1 MSIPISQQVDLL
13 YKKLFGVSKTD
24 MPENKSP
31 SNESIASPAL
41 NRGDTAWTQA
51 DQIPGI
57 AAATSG
63 VVQAY
68 TGTFAI
74 ECTPDI
80 TSVPISG
87 VNQTWLTNLTNWI
100 SSEFGAT
107 YFVQAWADVSGAA
120 NPTVTGTQLFADG
133 SSGAGEWFFDYQAG
147 LLNFI
152 GETIP
157 AALTASKVVY
167 IVGYRYIGLTGV
179 TNLPSGTIIGP
190 IQFNGT
196 SIDAINTLEPI
207 NIQTFD
213 GANSALYSWTFDST
227 GNLVLP
233 TNTSSINYAN
243 GDPYGGGGGGSYG
256 NANVANYL
264 PTYTG
269 NLDNVDTITTVG
281 NVTVGTGAFFIGDGG
296 LLSNVASS
304 YGDSNVAAYL
314 PTYTGNLDNVDTITA
329 NVISSNAT
337 IIANSVTLGTTLT
350 PVSVSRWVQLTT
362 ASAVPV
368 VLMTISATDVTHVDF
383 NVVATDATSTSRQV
397 SKLMAINYNSTVD
410 YNEYGSLLIGTT
422 VGDFTVTTDGTDI
435 FLNVIAAVTDS
446 VDYNVVAMIYY

>member
-1 MSIPISQQVDLL
+1 MSIPISQEVDLL

-57 AAATSG
+57 AAATVG
-63 VVQAY
+63 IVQAY
-68 TGTFAI
+68 TGASAV
-74 ECTPDI
+74 ECSPDL

-87 VNQTWLTNLTNWI
+87 VNQTWLTGLTNWI
-100 SSEFGAT
+100 PSEFGAT
-107 YFVQAWADVSGAA
+107 YFVQAWADTAGAA
-120 NPTVTGTQLFADG
+120 NPTLTGTQLFADG

-167 IVGYRYIGLTGV
+167 IVGYRYVGLTGV
-179 TNLPSGTIIGP
+179 TNLPSGTAIGELSFSNTT
-190 IQFNGT
+190 IAST
-196 SIDAINTLEPI
+196 TTLEPVT
-207 NIQTFD
+207 IQAIDT
-213 GANSALYSWTFDST
+213 ANSATYDWTFDAT

-233 TNTSSINYAN
+233 TNSSSINYAN
-243 GDPYGGGGGGSYG
+243 GDPYGGGGGGTYG
-256 NANVANYL
+256 NSNVANYL

-269 NLDNVDTITTVG
+269 NLDNVNI
-281 NVTVGTGAFFIGDGG
+281 
-296 LLSNVASS
+296 
-304 YGDSNVAAYL
+304 
-314 PTYTGNLDNVDTITA
+314 ITA

-337 IIANSVTLGTTLT
+337 IIANSVTLGTALT
-350 PVSVSRWVQLTT
+350 PVSVSQWVQQTT

-368 VLMTISATDVTHVDF
+368 VLMTIDAADVTHVDF
-383 NVVATDATSTSRQV
+383 NVVATDATTTSRQV
-397 SKLMAINYNSTVD
+397 SKLMAINYNGTVD

-435 FLNVIAAVTDS
+435 FLNVIPAVTDS

>member
-57 AAATSG
+57 AAATPG

-68 TGTFAI
+68 TGAFAVQ
-74 ECTPDI
+74 CAPDL

-87 VNQTWLTNLTNWI
+87 VNQTWLTSLTNWI

-107 YFVQAWADVSGAA
+107 YFVQAWADTAVAA
-120 NPTVTGTQLFADG
+120 NPTLTGTQLFADG

-179 TNLPSGTIIGP
+179 TNLPSGTIISELEFSNTT
-190 IQFNGT
+190 IAST
-196 SIDAINTLEPI
+196 TTLEPVI
-207 NIQTFD
+207 IQTID
-213 GANSALYSWTFDST
+213 SANSATYGWTFDAT

-233 TNTSSINYAN
+233 TNSSSINYAN
-243 GDPYGGGGGGSYG
+243 GDPYGSGGGGTYG
-256 NANVANYL
+256 NSNVANYL

-269 NLDNVDTITTVG
+269 NLG
-281 NVTVGTGAFFIGDGG
+281 NVNI
-296 LLSNVASS
+296 
-304 YGDSNVAAYL
+304 
-314 PTYTGNLDNVDTITA
+314 ITA

-350 PVSVSRWVQLTT
+350 PVSVSQWVQVTT

-368 VLMTISATDVTHVDF
+368 VLMTIPATDVTHVDF
-383 NVVATDATSTSRQV
+383 NVVATDATTTSRQV
-397 SKLMAINYNSTVD
+397 SKLMAISYNSTVD
-410 YNEYGSLLIGTT
+410 YNEYGSLLIGST

-435 FLNVIAAVTDS
+435 FLNVIPVVTDS
-446 VDYNVVAMIYY
+446 VDYNVVAVVYY